1 MNKQTL
7 KCHKAAGQE
16 DGVAVC
22 KTSQLPAVTT
32 RERAGTALFLGV
44 LMIPG
49 PLTAIRLG
57 LKLPL
62 RNTLITGG
70 RKALFD

>member
-44 LMIPG
+44 LIPG
-49 PLTAIRLG
+49 PLTAIPLG

-62 RNTLITGG
+62 RNTPITGG